1 MLPLRRR
8 SVCLLA
14 LAATTTVTAQPAEP
28 ADQSAATLEVYKAP
42 RLKKTVMPRYPDSER
57 SGGDEG
63 WVVLNLMVDPDGKP
77 MEVTVVES
85 TGIRAFEKEAL
96 RSVQSWT
103 FEPAALGN
111 QPIAAGTN
119 VKVTFVLREPA
130 RGARSEFVRAYRLA
144 LEAINQGDRAQAD
157 LQIEKLKAH
166 NLYEDAYLNLARYHY
181 YQKWGT
187 DAQSYD
193 ALRHAIAGEE
203 HDRYLPKDTFNQTL
217 QLIFVLQLKLNDLAG
232 ALDTWD
238 QLQANGVSKESVPK
252 LQLAVDQIKLLQQK
266 SSPYSVAGTIGDGSS
281 WFITL
286 FKKEFE
292 IEVVSGKVA
301 EIKLRCDKDYVL
313 FRYEPEMH
321 YKVAD
326 RLDKCQMEVIGDP
339 GTAFKLIQG

>member
-1 MLPLRRR
+1 MLSLRRR
-8 SVCLLA
+8 SVWLLV
-14 LAATTTVTAQPAEP
+14 LAATTTVTAQTPEP
-28 ADQSAATLEVYKAP
+28 AAATLEVYKAP
-42 RLKKTVMPRYPDSER
+42 RLKKTVAPRYPDSER
-57 SGGDEG
+57 HGGDEG

-103 FEPAALGN
+103 FEPAALGD

-119 VKVTFVLREPA
+119 VKVSFVMRQPA

-144 LEAINQGDRAQAD
+144 VDAITQGDRAQAD

-166 NLYEDAYLNLARYHY
+166 NLYEDAYRNLTRYHY
-181 YQKWGT
+181 FHKWGS
-187 DAQSYD
+187 DAQSYE
-193 ALRHAIAGEE
+193 ALRLAIAGEE
-203 HDRYLPKDTFNQTL
+203 HARYLPKDTFNQTL
-217 QLIFVLQLKLNDLAG
+217 QLIFVLQLKLNDFAG

-238 QLQANGVSKESVPK
+238 QLQATGVSKESVPK
-252 LQLAVDQIKLLQQK
+252 LQVAVDQIKLLQQK
-266 SSPYSVAGTIGDGSS
+266 SAPYSVAGTIGDGSS

-286 FKKEFE
+286 FKKNFQ
-292 IEVVSGKVA
+292 IEVVSGRVA

-313 FRYEPEMH
+313 FRYEPEMN

-326 RLDKCQMEVIGDP
+326 RLDKCQMEVVGDP
-339 GTAFKLIQG
+339 ATTFKLIQS